1 MKDYGRE
8 LKVADF
14 IREELS
20 DIVGRKMRDPRVSLL
35 AINDVRVSRDLGWAD
50 VYVTAVGCEGDARRE
65 LIDVL
70 GKASG
75 FLRTEIAQR
84 HSMRTT
90 PRLRFHY
97 DELAESGPAME
108 QLIESAVAADQR
120 QRPDE
125 DQLDAES
132 DN

>member
-1 MKDYGRE
+1 MVKDYGRE

-20 DIVGRKMRDPRVSLL
+20 DIVSRKMRDPRVSLL
-35 AINDVRVSRDLGWAD
+35 AVNDVRVSRDLGWAD
-50 VYVTAVGCEGDARRE
+50 IYVTAVDCEGDARKE

-70 GKASG
+70 VKASG

-97 DELAESGPAME
+97 DELAETGPAME
-108 QLIESAVAADQR
+108 QLISSAVKADQR
-120 QRPDE
+120 QRPESSDDE
-125 DQLDAES
+125 EAS
-132 DN
+132 

>member
-20 DIVGRKMRDPRVSLL
+20 DIVSRKMRDPRVSLL
-35 AINDVRVSRDLGWAD
+35 AVNDVRVSRDLGWAD
-50 VYVTAVGCEGDARRE
+50 VYVTALECEGDARKE

-97 DELAESGPAME
+97 DELAETGPAME
-108 QLIESAVAADQR
+108 QLISSAVKADEE
-120 QRPDE
+120 QRPAGD
-125 DQLDAES
+125 DNDSES
-132 DN
+132 V